1 MGKRDVTEWKQKG
14 TQNIKV
20 PDVLAST
27 DTVDKFRDLAGKA
40 GLLMCAGAVVAVLAK
55 AVKNGGLV
63 EYQEDAQDSEKPG
76 SGKPESEKP
85 ESDKPDSAE
94 TESDKTESDKTE

>member
-40 GLLMCAGAVVAVLAK
+40 GLLMCAGAVIAVLAK
-55 AVKNGGLV
+55 AVKNGGLA
-63 EYQEDAQDSEKPG
+63 EYQEE
-76 SGKPESEKP
+76 PESDKP
-85 ESDKPDSAE
+85 ESDKPDSTE
-94 TESDKTESDKTE
+94 TESDTTETDKTE

>member
-55 AVKNGGLV
+55 AVKNGGLA
-63 EYQEDAQDSEKPG
+63 EYQEE
-76 SGKPESEKP
+76 PESDKP

-94 TESDKTESDKTE
+94 TDSDTTEEDKTA

>member
-14 TQNIKV
+14 NQNIKV

-55 AVKNGGLV
+55 AVKNGGLD
-63 EYQEDAQDSEKPG
+63 EYREEPDGEKPG
-76 SGKPESEKP
+76 SAKTESTET
-85 ESDKPDSAE
+85 ESTE
-94 TESDKTESDKTE
+94 TESDTTETDKTE

>member
-14 TQNIKV
+14 NQNIKV

-40 GLLMCAGAVVAVLAK
+40 GLLMCAGAVIAVLAK
-55 AVKNGGLV
+55 AVKNGGLD
-63 EYQEDAQDSEKPG
+63 EYREEPDSEKPG
-76 SGKPESEKP
+76 SAKTESTET
-85 ESDKPDSAE
+85 DGAE
-94 TESDKTESDKTE
+94 TESDTTETDKTE

>member
-14 TQNIKV
+14 NQNIKV

-40 GLLMCAGAVVAVLAK
+40 GLLMCAGAVIAVLAK
-55 AVKNGGLV
+55 AVKNGGLD
-63 EYQEDAQDSEKPG
+63 EYREEPDSEKPG
-76 SGKPESEKP
+76 SAKTESTET
-85 ESDKPDSAE
+85 DGAE
-94 TESDKTESDKTE
+94 TESDTTKADKTE

>member
-14 TQNIKV
+14 NQNIKV

-55 AVKNGGLV
+55 AVKNGGLD
-63 EYQEDAQDSEKPG
+63 EYREEPDSEKPG
-76 SGKPESEKP
+76 SAKTESTET
-85 ESDKPDSAE
+85 DGAE
-94 TESDKTESDKTE
+94 TESDTTETDKTE

>member
-14 TQNIKV
+14 NQNIKV

-40 GLLMCAGAVVAVLAK
+40 GLLMCAGAVIAVLAK
-55 AVKNGGLV
+55 AVKNGGLD
-63 EYQEDAQDSEKPG
+63 EYREEPDSEKPG
-76 SGKPESEKP
+76 SAKTESTET
-85 ESDKPDSAE
+85 DGAE
-94 TESDKTESDKTE
+94 TESDTTKTDKTE

>member
-14 TQNIKV
+14 NQNIKV

-40 GLLMCAGAVVAVLAK
+40 GLLMCAGAVIAVLAK
-55 AVKNGGLV
+55 AVKNGGLD
-63 EYQEDAQDSEKPG
+63 EYREEPDSEKPG
-76 SGKPESEKP
+76 SDKPESEKP

-94 TESDKTESDKTE
+94 TESDKAESDKAE

>member
-1 MGKRDVTEWKQKG
+1 MGKRDVTDWTQKG
-14 TQNIKV
+14 NQNIKV

-55 AVKNGGLV
+55 AVKNGGLA
-63 EYQEDAQDSEKPG
+63 EYQEE
-76 SGKPESEKP
+76 P

-94 TESDKTESDKTE
+94 TDSDTTETDKTA

>member
-14 TQNIKV
+14 NQNIKV

-40 GLLMCAGAVVAVLAK
+40 GLLMCAGAVIAVLAK
-55 AVKNGGLV
+55 AVKNGGLD
-63 EYQEDAQDSEKPG
+63 EYREEPDSEKPG
-76 SGKPESEKP
+76 SAKTESTET
-85 ESDKPDSAE
+85 DGAE
-94 TESDKTESDKTE
+94 TESDTTETDKTA

>member
-14 TQNIKV
+14 NQNIKV

-55 AVKNGGLV
+55 AVKNGGLA
-63 EYQEDAQDSEKPG
+63 EYQEE
-76 SGKPESEKP
+76 PESDKP

-94 TESDKTESDKTE
+94 TNSDTTEEDKTE

>member
-1 MGKRDVTEWKQKG
+1 MGKRDVTDWTQKG
-14 TQNIKV
+14 NQNIKV

-27 DTVDKFRDLAGKA
+27 DKVDKFRDLAGKA

-55 AVKNGGLV
+55 AVKNGGLA
-63 EYQEDAQDSEKPG
+63 EYQEE
-76 SGKPESEKP
+76 P

-94 TESDKTESDKTE
+94 TDSDTTETDKTA

>member
-14 TQNIKV
+14 NQNIKV

-40 GLLMCAGAVVAVLAK
+40 GLLMCAGAVIAVLAK
-55 AVKNGGLV
+55 AVKNGGLD
-63 EYQEDAQDSEKPG
+63 EYREEPDSEKPG
-76 SGKPESEKP
+76 SAKTESTET
-85 ESDKPDSAE
+85 DGAE
-94 TESDKTESDKTE
+94 TESDTTKANKTE

>member
-1 MGKRDVTEWKQKG
+1 MGKRDVTDWTQKG
-14 TQNIKV
+14 NQNIKV

-27 DTVDKFRDLAGKA
+27 DKVDKFRDLAGKA

-55 AVKNGGLV
+55 AVKNGGLA
-63 EYQEDAQDSEKPG
+63 EYQEE
-76 SGKPESEKP
+76 P

-94 TESDKTESDKTE
+94 TESDKTETDKTA

>member
-14 TQNIKV
+14 NQNIKV

-40 GLLMCAGAVVAVLAK
+40 GLLMCAGAVIAVLAK
-55 AVKNGGLV
+55 AVKNGGLD
-63 EYQEDAQDSEKPG
+63 EYREEPDSEKPG
-76 SGKPESEKP
+76 SAKTESTET
-85 ESDKPDSAE
+85 DGTE
-94 TESDKTESDKTE
+94 TESDTTETDKTE

>member
-1 MGKRDVTEWKQKG
+1 MGKRDVTDWTQKG
-14 TQNIKV
+14 NQNIKV

-27 DTVDKFRDLAGKA
+27 DKVDKLRDLAGKA

-55 AVKNGGLV
+55 AVKNGGLA
-63 EYQEDAQDSEKPG
+63 EYQEE
-76 SGKPESEKP
+76 P

-94 TESDKTESDKTE
+94 TESDKTETDKTA

>member
-1 MGKRDVTEWKQKG
+1 MGKRDVTDWTQKG
-14 TQNIKV
+14 NQNIKV

-27 DTVDKFRDLAGKA
+27 DKVDKLRDLAGKA

-55 AVKNGGLV
+55 AVKNGGLA
-63 EYQEDAQDSEKPG
+63 EYQEE
-76 SGKPESEKP
+76 P

-94 TESDKTESDKTE
+94 TECDATETDKTA

>member
-14 TQNIKV
+14 NQNIKV

-63 EYQEDAQDSEKPG
+63 EYQEDVPG
-76 SGKPESEKP
+76 SDKPEGEKP

>member
-1 MGKRDVTEWKQKG
+1 MGKRDVTDWTQKG
-14 TQNIKV
+14 NQNIKV

-55 AVKNGGLV
+55 AVKNGGLD
-63 EYQEDAQDSEKPG
+63 EYREEPDSEKPG
-76 SGKPESEKP
+76 SAKTESTET
-85 ESDKPDSAE
+85 DGAE
-94 TESDKTESDKTE
+94 TESDTTKADKTE

>member
-14 TQNIKV
+14 NQNIKV

-40 GLLMCAGAVVAVLAK
+40 GLLMCAGAVIAVLAK
-55 AVKNGGLV
+55 AVKNGGLD
-63 EYQEDAQDSEKPG
+63 EYREEPDGEKPG
-76 SGKPESEKP
+76 SAKTESTET
-85 ESDKPDSAE
+85 ECTE
-94 TESDKTESDKTE
+94 TESDTTETDKTE

>member
-1 MGKRDVTEWKQKG
+1 MGKRDVTDWTQKG
-14 TQNIKV
+14 NQNIKV

-27 DTVDKFRDLAGKA
+27 DTVDKFRNLAGKA

-55 AVKNGGLV
+55 AVKNGGLA
-63 EYQEDAQDSEKPG
+63 EYQEE
-76 SGKPESEKP
+76 PESDKP

-94 TESDKTESDKTE
+94 TESDKTETDKTA

>member
-14 TQNIKV
+14 NQNIKV

-40 GLLMCAGAVVAVLAK
+40 GLLMCAGAVIAVLAK
-55 AVKNGGLV
+55 AVKNGGLD
-63 EYQEDAQDSEKPG
+63 EYREEPDSEKPG
-76 SGKPESEKP
+76 S
-85 ESDKPDSAE
+85 A
-94 TESDKTESDKTE
+94 KTESTETDGAETDSDTTEEDKTA

>member
-14 TQNIKV
+14 NQNIKV

-40 GLLMCAGAVVAVLAK
+40 GLLMCAGAVIAVLAK
-55 AVKNGGLV
+55 AVKNGGLD
-63 EYQEDAQDSEKPG
+63 EYQEEPDSEKPG
-76 SGKPESEKP
+76 SAKTESTET
-85 ESDKPDSAE
+85 DGAE
-94 TESDKTESDKTE
+94 TESDTTKADKTE